1 MRAAALTRGARGI
14 GALACLLLALLS
26 VGWIARDLSVA
37 VRPGDVWWTWLG
49 QAHRPREF
57 TAWATSALD
66 PLLLLGAL
74 AAAVAAVRTAVAPAV
89 AAGALAAVAAV
100 TVLSRV
106 PLLWVLGAG
115 WLQGLDGAL
124 TGRARLTAIGQLAAA
139 AVLLVVLAAGRRP
152 GGVRRARPGGGA
164 RALPVAAYAAYGVV
178 HAAPHHGTGPAA
190 PGRPRRGP
198 ATATALLLA
207 AAGLAV
213 AAWEVHWWR
222 QLGWDTYRKGL
233 LGDASVFR
241 ALLQP
246 PVHWQAAALALFAL
260 GAAVAALRR
269 APWAGPTALAAAVL
283 LCADGAGTLAFALR
297 TGQLGRFP
305 LLPAASRLELAT
317 AAFVVA
323 AGLAALV
330 TARRPAERA
339 GPGAAPAVYGPAGG
353 YRPPHAPPPP
363 STLPPGW

>member
-26 VGWIARDLSVA
+26 AGWIARDLSVA

-178 HAAPHHGTGPAA
+178 HAAPHHGTDPAA

-213 AAWEVHWWR
+213 AAWEVHWRR

-269 APWAGPTALAAAVL
+269 APWAGPPPWPPPSCCAPTARGRSPSR
-283 LCADGAGTLAFALR
+283 CAPGSW
-297 TGQLGRFP
+297 
-305 LLPAASRLELAT
+305 AASRCCRRHPNWSWRRRRSWWPPASRRWSPPGGRPSAPGRARPRRCT
-317 AAFVVA
+317 AP
-323 AGLAALV
+323 
-330 TARRPAERA
+330 RR
-339 GPGAAPAVYGPAGG
+339 GH
-353 YRPPHAPPPP
+353 RPPHAPPPP